1 MKILILGG
9 DGMIGHKMA
18 QVLSKID
25 HEIIV
30 SIREQRELT
39 KQCYSSQVKV
49 FTNDFLK
56 ENVFAFLDRVNPDV
70 IINAI

>member
-1 MKILILGG
+1 MT
-9 DGMIGHKMA
+9 IGFKT
-18 QVLSKID
+18 LTLCKID

-70 IINAI
+70 IINAIGITIRRGV